1 MHRDVE
7 HDCTDSVATADCT
20 VCFTGIRLSGD
31 CESGVKVSVRKEKG
45 QRIILT
51 GTCWYE
57 LSGLRHMLSM
67 RGYDVRNV
75 LPWGCNV
82 SDGGDLLIVALSAE
96 SVAGWGRHLS
106 RVCEL
111 RALFSGKMLV
121 LVPERL
127 KSLNVLRNVSPVC
140 SGRES
145 LQQLSVYIDAVLSRK
160 PEQTGR
166 FRLTEAQRRVLE
178 RFSEGDGSRDGP
190 LNQAQSKP
198 WLYRQCAQLA
208 ENTGVR
214 HFRMLMLT
222 RLDKEIVRTE
232 QIQNINGL

>member
-1 MHRDVE
+1 M
-7 HDCTDSVATADCT
+7 
-20 VCFTGIRLSGD
+20 
-31 CESGVKVSVRKEKG
+31 SVRKEKG

-57 LSGLRHMLSM
+57 LSGLRHVLSM
-67 RGYDVRNV
+67 RGYDVCNV

-166 FRLTEAQRRVLE
+166 FRLTEEQRRILKCC
-178 RFSEGDGSRDGP
+178 SEGKRP
-190 LNQAQSKP
+190 LKQAKSKP